1 MSFRGGAAG
10 FGAALALVLVAGVAH
25 AQGLSNKVYSPY
37 VEKGVTE
44 LELRAG
50 RLNGGSL
57 DGESGA
63 VVELEQG
70 ISDRLSLAVLGEFE
84 RHAGAKSKLDAIAV
98 EGVYYIGQIPGL
110 GVDVGGYLEY
120 EQRIHNESGVLE
132 GKVLFAKRA
141 GPFEGLFNVIV
152 DRPLSDRPG
161 EHDTEFGY
169 AAQATWETL
178 PGLKLGGQAFGDL
191 GTDSSLGGRQAHYL
205 GPVANWTLHPRWM
218 KGGELELEAA
228 WLAPLGAARDDT
240 DSQMRL
246 MLEFEKRF

>member
-1 MSFRGGAAG
+1 MRFRNG
-10 FGAALALVLVAGVAH
+10 ALALAVGLSVAALGGGVR

-50 RLNGGSL
+50 RLNGGPL

-70 ISDRLSLAVLGEFE
+70 INDRLSLAVLGEFE
-84 RHAGAKSKLDAIAV
+84 HHAGEASKLDAIAV
-98 EGVYYIGQIPGL
+98 EGVYYIGQIPRL

-132 GKVLFAKRA
+132 GKLLFAKRS
-141 GPFEGLFNVIV
+141 GPFEGLLNVIV
-152 DRPLSDRPG
+152 QRPLSDRPG
-161 EHDTEFGY
+161 EHDAAFGY
-169 AAQATWETL
+169 AAQATWETF
-178 PGLKLGGQAFGDL
+178 PSLKLGAQAFGDL
-191 GTDSSLGGRQAHYL
+191 GTDASFGGRQAHYL
-205 GPVANWTLHPRWM
+205 GPVANWTLRPKWM

-228 WLAPLGAARDDT
+228 WLAPLGTAHEVT
-240 DSQMRL
+240 DSQVRL

>member
-1 MSFRGGAAG
+1 MRVRGW
-10 FGAALALVLVAGVAH
+10 ALALGMALAAAAAGGAH

-50 RLNGGSL
+50 RLNGGPL
-57 DGESGA
+57 DGESAA

-70 ISDRLSLAVLGEFE
+70 VNDRLSLAVLGEFE
-84 RHAGAKSKLDAIAV
+84 RHAGEKSKLDAIAI
-98 EGVYYIGQIPGL
+98 EGVYYIGQLPGL

-132 GKVLFAKRA
+132 GKLLFAKRK
-141 GPFEGLFNVIV
+141 GPFEGLLNLIV
-152 DRPLSDRPG
+152 QRPLSHRPG
-161 EHDTEFGY
+161 EHDAAFGY
-169 AAQATWETL
+169 AAQATWETIR
-178 PGLKLGGQAFGDL
+178 GLRLGAQAFGDL
-191 GTDSSLGGRQAHYL
+191 GTDRSFGGRQAHYL
-205 GPVANWTLHPRWM
+205 GPVANWTLHPKRM

-228 WLAPLGAARDDT
+228 WLAPAGEARQGA
-240 DSQMRL
+240 DSQVRL

>member
-1 MSFRGGAAG
+1 MSSGGWVAG
-10 FGAALALVLVAGVAH
+10 CCAALAVVLVGSAAH

-37 VEKGVTE
+37 IEKGVTE

-50 RLNGGSL
+50 RLNGGPL

-70 ISDRLSLAVLGEFE
+70 LTDRFSLAVLGEFE
-84 RHAGAKSKLDAIAV
+84 RHAGEKSKLDAIAV

-132 GKVLFAKRA
+132 GKLLFAKRS

-152 DRPLSDRPG
+152 DRPLSSRPS
-161 EHDTEFGY
+161 EHDAGFGY
-169 AAQATWETL
+169 AAQATWEAA
-178 PGLKLGGQAFGDL
+178 PGLKLGGQGFGDL
-191 GTDSSLGGRQAHYL
+191 GTDKSFGGRQAHYV

-228 WLAPLGAARDDT
+228 WLAPVGAARDET
-240 DSQMRL
+240 NSQVRL